1 MFKGTPISTK
11 TYPLPGAELRSAAI
25 AEFENYVV
33 ISTHLALEENNRV
46 ESAKQLTDLA
56 KTYNKVV
63 YMAGDFNED
72 LMNGTFFTEL
82 KKEWEVVS
90 STENTFPTGQAT
102 KRIDFVVTLK
112 TPPTTVV
119 KSNVIYNLDGVN
131 VAITSDHYPLYC
143 DFKKPTG
150 LEEYPKAEG
159 DLRIGN
165 YFLTYCKGTD
175 GVIDYDR
182 TGRIIAKMNADI
194 VCLQGLDKETERS
207 EGIDQLNVLAQKA
220 NMYDYFAKAIDYK
233 GGEFGVGILTKEEPV
248 SVDRYQMA
256 GKSEMRAAMVVEYE
270 KFVVASTNFDTD
282 MAKRID
288 AFKR

>member
-1 MFKGTPISTK
+1 
-11 TYPLPGAELRSAAI
+11 
-25 AEFENYVV
+25 
-33 ISTHLALEENNRV
+33 
-46 ESAKQLTDLA
+46 
-56 KTYNKVV
+56 
-63 YMAGDFNED
+63 MAGDFNED

-220 NMYDYFAKAIDYK
+220 NMHDYFAKAIDYK
-233 GGEFGVGILTKEEPV
+233 GGEFGVGILTKEEPRPLRQRLP
-248 SVDRYQMA
+248 SKTALPRWTW
-256 GKSEMRAAMVVEYE
+256 SSTSAA
-270 KFVVASTNFDTD
+270 
-282 MAKRID
+282 
-288 AFKR
+288 